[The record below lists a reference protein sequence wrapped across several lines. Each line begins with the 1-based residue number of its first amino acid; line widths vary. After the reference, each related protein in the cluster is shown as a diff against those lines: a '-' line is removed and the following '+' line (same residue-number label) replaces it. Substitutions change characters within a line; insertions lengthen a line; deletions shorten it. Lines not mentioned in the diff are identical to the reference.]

1 MVNKKVIEVL
11 YGGFKNSTQAQK
23 FLQQAGNK
31 LQKGK
36 KETNKF
42 INSIFTE
49 GLRGTLDGTKKFLP
63 IAGLS
68 LVAGQPVNAK
78 DNNYSNLHR
87 KSLEFFNQLALAP
100 AQVAN
105 KTIENPDILIDALVS
120 FLPVGLAMKAPQ
132 IATKALNVF
141 KDKGAKVA
149 AKYITDIAG
158 KFRQQVVKKLP
169 TVTEKVKQG
178 STLLKGS
185 IDDAISKSK
194 TFRASGKTVEEVK
207 LAKRIVENGKKLK
220 QLSDELGIKSA
231 KEIPN
236 LLKFVDQLGSIIR
249 NSPKYVIAKA
259 KGSNGIL
266 GAIGNVGLSTYDLW
280 QAFKENDDSLIPKTV
295 ANTARIGT
303 SLIPGN
309 SLLKLLYGGLG
320 YVAGDNL
327 TKAALNKLGI
337 KRNTTSEQ
345 EKEYETGM
353 AYPDLESYVPEYLTG
368 VSGRKYH
375 VVGEKIYD
383 FSTGNPVNVNEAL
396 TDADNYLTMQ
406 TQKNNDMLA
415 NVNNQIAEMEKL
427 EQRGYNIPPET
438 KAQLYQEKDSLL
450 AAVQNN
456 QQSYLGS
463 LNEYDADGDLVEQYR
478 QKYVVP
484 QEIEQQQIQQQNQQ
498 NYINAYQ
505 EMFNK
510 IANDTFNDLDN
521 YYTPENQAIEYYQ
534 YMTGVPSGSVPY
546 LSPEEFSRIQK
557 VKAMQQIAPVM
568 REKALSQL
576 NSIIATQQSSD
587 KDIRDYNLD
596 VREQIATEKQ
606 NYIDNLINA
615 YEAEERA
622 RHNRV
627 GEQIDTYEAETGRQ
641 NAQSSSMNAITNR
654 MEIPIKQGQLQI
666 NQDEYKRKQN
676 LLPYQQASYAS
687 EAVMNAGMSGLTMD
701 QFLNSNQ
708 SVMSQ
713 VFPGTQQGNNQQ
725 QQYKNFNLG
734 Q

>member
-1 MVNKKVIEVL
+1 
-11 YGGFKNSTQAQK
+11 
-23 FLQQAGNK
+23 
-31 LQKGK
+31 
-36 KETNKF
+36 
-42 INSIFTE
+42 
-49 GLRGTLDGTKKFLP
+49 
-63 IAGLS
+63 
-68 LVAGQPVNAK
+68 
-78 DNNYSNLHR
+78 
-87 KSLEFFNQLALAP
+87 
-100 AQVAN
+100 
-105 KTIENPDILIDALVS
+105 
-120 FLPVGLAMKAPQ
+120 
-132 IATKALNVF
+132 
-141 KDKGAKVA
+141 
-149 AKYITDIAG
+149 
-158 KFRQQVVKKLP
+158 
-169 TVTEKVKQG
+169 
-178 STLLKGS
+178 
-185 IDDAISKSK
+185 
-194 TFRASGKTVEEVK
+194 
-207 LAKRIVENGKKLK
+207 
-220 QLSDELGIKSA
+220 
-231 KEIPN
+231 
-236 LLKFVDQLGSIIR
+236 
-249 NSPKYVIAKA
+249 
-259 KGSNGIL
+259 
-266 GAIGNVGLSTYDLW
+266 
-280 QAFKENDDSLIPKTV
+280 
-295 ANTARIGT
+295 
-303 SLIPGN
+303 
-309 SLLKLLYGGLG
+309 
-320 YVAGDNL
+320 
-327 TKAALNKLGI
+327 
-337 KRNTTSEQ
+337 
-345 EKEYETGM
+345 
-353 AYPDLESYVPEYLTG
+353 
-368 VSGRKYH
+368 
-375 VVGEKIYD
+375 
-383 FSTGNPVNVNEAL
+383 
-396 TDADNYLTMQ
+396 MQ
-406 TQKNNDMLA
+406 TQKNNDMLT

-450 AAVQNN
+450 AAVQNT

-587 KDIRDYNLD
+587 KDIRNYNLD
-596 VREQIATEKQ
+596 VRKQAATEKK
-606 NYIDNLINA
+606 NYMDSLINV

-641 NAQSSSMNAITNR
+641 NAQSSSMNAVTNR

-666 NQDEYKRKQN
+666 NQGEYERKQQ
-676 LLPYQQASYAS
+676 LLPYQQANYAGQ
-687 EAVMNAGMSGLTMD
+687 AVMNAGMSGLTMD

-725 QQYKNFNLG
+725 YKNFNLG